1 MNKRFISIFASLAF
15 ALSSAVAMAQD
26 VKQADSTV
34 TQQAA
39 SEVVS
44 ANLPL
49 QSNQQGMGKL
59 VMDVKEFKS
68 DIELKPKVET
78 TLKAGGLD
86 WGVKEGQMVI
96 TMVNKNFV
104 GFEFPNFTRYGT
116 SGQME
121 LPSGEYTVTGIGL
134 VASTAF
140 SVEKILN
147 KGAYLNFDVLKFKV
161 EAGKTTTITIQ
172 PQIKKNATFLL
183 NFFLPYYYATVTTD
197 AGTTEEIALTEKLPS
212 SVPWSTYDGPLKFKA
227 K

>member
-1 MNKRFISIFASLAF
+1 MKIRL
-15 ALSSAVAMAQD
+15 
-26 VKQADSTV
+26 
-34 TQQAA
+34 
-39 SEVVS
+39 
-44 ANLPL
+44 LPL
-49 QSNQQGMGKL
+49 FATLFLTISASVVIAQESLKTDTAVKTSTPASQGVAVNNQQGLGKL
-59 VMDVKEFKS
+59 VVDIKEFKS
-68 DIELKPKVET
+68 EVELKPKVES

-86 WGVKEGQMVI
+86 WGVKDGQMVV

-104 GFEFPNFTRYGT
+104 DFNFSNFTRYGA
-116 SGQME
+116 SGQID
-121 LPSGEYTVTGIGL
+121 LPAGEYTITGIGL

-161 EAGKTTTITIQ
+161 EPGKTTTLTIQ

-197 AGTTEEIALTEKLPS
+197 AGTTAEVALTEKLPTS
-212 SVPWSTYDGPLKFKA
+212 MPWSSYDGPLKFKA

>member
-1 MNKRFISIFASLAF
+1 MKNTLISSVTTLFLMFSAASIY
-15 ALSSAVAMAQD
+15 AQD
-26 VKQADSTV
+26 APKNDAIANPT
-34 TQQAA
+34 TQPNPTA
-39 SEVVS
+39 VV
-44 ANLPL
+44 N
-49 QSNQQGMGKL
+49 NQQGIGKL
-59 VMDVKEFKS
+59 HVDVKEFQS
-68 DIELKPKVET
+68 EIELKPKVET

-86 WGVKEGQMVI
+86 WGVKDSQMVV
-96 TMVNKNFV
+96 TMVSKNFV
-104 GFEFPNFTRYGT
+104 DFNFTNFTRYGT
-116 SGQME
+116 SGQID
-121 LPSGEYTVTGIGL
+121 LPAGEYTITGIGL

-161 EAGKTTTITIQ
+161 EAGKTTTLTIQ

-197 AGTTEEIALTEKLPS
+197 AGTTEEIALTEKLPT

>member
-1 MNKRFISIFASLAF
+1 MKNTLISSVT
-15 ALSSAVAMAQD
+15 ALFLMFS
-26 VKQADSTV
+26 
-34 TQQAA
+34 AA
-39 SEVVS
+39 SIYAQEAPKIDAIANPTPQPSQTAVV
-44 ANLPL
+44 N
-49 QSNQQGMGKL
+49 NQQGIGKL
-59 VMDVKEFKS
+59 HVDVKEFKS
-68 DIELKPKVET
+68 EIELKPKVET

-86 WGVKEGQMVI
+86 WGVKDNQMVV
-96 TMVNKNFV
+96 TMVSKNFV
-104 GFEFPNFTRYGT
+104 DFNFTNFTRYGT
-116 SGQME
+116 SGQID
-121 LPSGEYTVTGIGL
+121 LPAGEYTITGIGL

-161 EAGKTTTITIQ
+161 EAGKTTTLTIQ

-197 AGTTEEIALTEKLPS
+197 AGTTEEIALTEKLPT